1 MRAFQQGTS
10 MARLPRLSLPNI
22 PQHVIQRGNNRHAC
36 FFSDQDYTVYLSKAQ
51 TVQSTIQSGGA

>member
-1 MRAFQQGTS
+1 

-36 FFSDQDYTVYLSKAQ
+36 FFSDQDYTYTAEIKR
-51 TVQSTIQSGGA
+51 SGIAYIKCAALISR